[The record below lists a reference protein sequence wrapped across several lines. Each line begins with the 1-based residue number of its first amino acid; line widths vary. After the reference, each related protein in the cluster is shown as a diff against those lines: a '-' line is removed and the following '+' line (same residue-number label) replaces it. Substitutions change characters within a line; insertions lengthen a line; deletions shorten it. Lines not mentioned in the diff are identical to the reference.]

1 MDWSNE
7 DIKVVNMI
15 NVVIFLFVVVFVIIL
30 PLIGVLSV
38 VVCEI
43 RVLRDEQREFR
54 KNKDKE

>member
-1 MDWSNE
+1 
-7 DIKVVNMI
+7 MI